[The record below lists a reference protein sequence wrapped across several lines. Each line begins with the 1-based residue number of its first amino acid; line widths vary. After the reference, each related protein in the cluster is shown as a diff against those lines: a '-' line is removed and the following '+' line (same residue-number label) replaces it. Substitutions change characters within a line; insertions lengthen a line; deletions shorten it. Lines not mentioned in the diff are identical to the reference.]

1 MKKMTDKE
9 PPVYYHDVPPNKMYK
24 EGRHPDCLMDGPD
37 SKLFFVAQGTE
48 ENKSEFAYPR
58 RELDLYDYVIADFEF
73 SCCAD
78 TDTESIESIE
88 RGQSVPECMKSNYF
102 KMRIFPDSLD
112 PSPKE
117 KIVWKCEVVIMPR
130 DKLRDLFAQGIVY
143 KGQAVFFRDS
153 KMISLVATNAN
164 NGRVD
169 FLLAPRRLEF
179 ELDLAEYV
187 VCDIP
192 VFPKESSVQ
201 FSVDDIGRPVKE
213 FMESRGFEM
222 ELFRRR
228 MVKGEA
234 TEPGI
239 VNRACS
245 IYWPFGLGLR
255 CVTRCQ
261 AAYDYGTWD
270 ICITGED
277 IRIELERV
285 KPK

>member
-9 PPVYYHDVPPNKMYK
+9 PPTFYCDVPPNRMYK
-24 EGRHPDCLMDGPD
+24 EGRHPDFLMDGPD
-37 SKLFFVAQGTE
+37 NKLFLVMP
-48 ENKSEFAYPR
+48 ENKSKFTCPR
-58 RELDLYDYVIADFEF
+58 RELDLYGYVIADFEF
-73 SCCAD
+73 TCCAC
-78 TDTESIESIE
+78 TEIKSIE
-88 RGQSVPECMKSNYF
+88 RGQSVPECMKTNVF
-102 KMRIFPDSLD
+102 KMKIFPDPLD
-112 PSPKE
+112 SPPKE
-117 KIVWKCEVVIMPR
+117 KIVWECEVVIMPR
-130 DKLRDLFAQGIVY
+130 DKLSDLYAQGIVY

-179 ELDLAEYV
+179 ELNLAEYV

-192 VFPKESSVQ
+192 VLPKESSIQ
-201 FSVDDIGRPVKE
+201 FSVDDIGRPIKE
-213 FMESRGFEM
+213 LMESRGFEM
-222 ELFRRR
+222 ELFRQR
-228 MVKGEA
+228 MTKGEA

-255 CVTRCQ
+255 CVTHCQ
-261 AAYDYGTWD
+261 AAYHYGTWTID
-270 ICITGED
+270 ITGED
-277 IRIELERV
+277 IWIQLERD